1 MAYFRIKDAGTGGIP
16 QPAFVGGKTACL
28 IECAFR
34 DELSGMGTAD
44 DDVRT
49 GAAVGVQ
56 PDVMWRGQLARRQ
69 IAPGVTSAQEDDL
82 LPDAVR
88 VVMESGQASI
98 SMIQRRLRV
107 GYARAARL
115 VDIME
120 QKKIVSG
127 FDGSKPRRLLISQ
140 AEYAQMF
147 GGADQ
152 AIQEDEE

>member
-1 MAYFRIKDAGTGGIP
+1 MENGG
-16 QPAFVGGKTACL
+16 PAQGNGK
-28 IECAFR
+28 
-34 DELSGMGTAD
+34 
-44 DDVRT
+44 
-49 GAAVGVQ
+49 
-56 PDVMWRGQLARRQ
+56 
-69 IAPGVTSAQEDDL
+69 QEDDL